1 MAEYLPEVCRMEKF
15 FDRFEV
21 RYVSLLDNSDADYL
35 ARIASSRALTPLYAI
50 IKKLSMPSVRP
61 AEKDSDAAK
70 LDLMVI
76 GEPK

>member
-35 ARIASSRALTPLYAI
+35 ARIAFSRALTPLYAI